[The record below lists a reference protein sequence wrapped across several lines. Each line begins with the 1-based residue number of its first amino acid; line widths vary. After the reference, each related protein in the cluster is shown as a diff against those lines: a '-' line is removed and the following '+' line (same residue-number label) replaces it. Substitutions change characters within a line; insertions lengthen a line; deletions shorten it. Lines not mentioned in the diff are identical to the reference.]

1 MEWQSRE
8 YKAQKVA
15 ELAAVNLDDYNL
27 VDGDDSRLRDY
38 IRSVASDPEAHNLY
52 EILAALRFLKFMR
65 RYTFRW
71 DKVRRFV
78 RLYESLKFSGPMTRQ
93 RYKLTPLQ
101 VFQFASILGFYT
113 WVDMGPASAGDNRIT
128 ETRRVVGGRVEELL
142 RLTRRAILFVPR
154 KFSKTTSVSALAVDE
169 FLLGESN
176 AQAYTAA
183 NSYKQAKICFDEIS
197 KVLRPL
203 NPERRY
209 FKVTRETI
217 KWREGNRYGKDSIIE
232 CLSGG
237 ADTKDGLNASLVIF
251 DEYAQAR
258 YTKDH
263 SEGAE
268 LLQALESSMGTRRE
282 PLTVII
288 TTASRIQDG
297 PFTVE
302 LNNAMATLRGDIA
315 NDRLFASL
323 FMPDAFDTID
333 QYGDPA
339 LWHKV
344 NPHIG
349 ITVLESFYSNAWD
362 DAQDD
367 AEKMLE
373 FKAKLLN
380 VFTADSVQAWI
391 EPAEIIK
398 LQRHFTPADFM
409 GGPATMCALD
419 LSVYDDFSCVGYC
432 CYTGGQAITLH
443 VMIDFYIPEQTLKTH
458 PNRRLYQTWV
468 DGGWLK
474 VCPGAVISQEM
485 IVEDILATNQY
496 LRILQIGYDSYKSQ
510 EVVNALASAVAA
522 EGGNPGNT
530 LRAVPQTYGAF
541 TSPVESLEMAIRQS
555 PVAIEFCDNPI
566 IPYCFG
572 NAYLDEDKRTSN
584 KKPLKRKKNLKIDGV
599 IVTLMDIWLFN
610 NFDRQL

>member
-8 YKAQKVA
+8 YKAHKAA
-15 ELAAVNLDDYNL
+15 ELAAINLDEYNL
-27 VDGDDSRLRDY
+27 VDGDDSRLLDY
-38 IRSVASDPEAHNLY
+38 IRSVAAEPDAHNLY
-52 EILAALRFLKFMR
+52 EILAALRFLEFMR

-71 DKVRRFV
+71 DRVRRYV
-78 RLYESLKFSGPMTRQ
+78 RLYESLKFSGPHGRQ

-101 VFQFASILGFYT
+101 LFQFASILGFYAWT
-113 WVDMGPASAGDNRIT
+113 DMGAASAGDNRIS
-128 ETRRVVGGRVEELL
+128 ETRRVISGRVEELL

-169 FLLGESN
+169 LLLGEHN

-209 FKVTRETI
+209 FKVTRETV

-302 LNNAMATLRGDIA
+302 LNNAMATLRGEID

-323 FMPDAFDTID
+323 FMPDAFDTPE

-362 DAQDD
+362 DAQED

-391 EPAEIIK
+391 ESKEITA
-398 LQRHFTPADFM
+398 LQRHITPADFP
-409 GGPATMCALD
+409 GAPTMASID
-419 LSVYDDFSCVGYC
+419 LSVYDDFSAVGYV
-432 CYTGGQAITLH
+432 CYTSGTDIKFH
-443 VMIDFYIPEQTLKTH
+443 VFINYYIPEETLKTH
-458 PNRRLYQTWV
+458 PNRRLYKTWV
-468 DGGWLK
+468 DAGWLHI
-474 VCPGAVISQEM
+474 CPGAVISEDM
-485 IVEDILATNQY
+485 IVDDVLATNEH

-510 EVVNALASAVAA
+510 EVVNALASAIAS
-522 EGGNPGNT
+522 EGGSPDNT

-541 TSPVESLEMAIRQS
+541 TSPVESLELAMRHS
-555 PVAIEFCDNPI
+555 PAAIEFDDNPI
-566 IPYCFG
+566 TTYCFA
-572 NAYLDEDKRTSN
+572 NAYLDEDKRTGN

-599 IVTLMDIWLFN
+599 IVTLMDLWLFN
-610 NFDRQL
+610 NTDR

>member
-8 YKAQKVA
+8 YKESMAA
-15 ELAAVNLDDYNL
+15 ELAAIRLDDYDL
-27 VDGDDSRLRDY
+27 TDGDDSRLRDY
-38 IRSVASDPEAHNLY
+38 ISSVAADPQAHNLY

-71 DKVRRFV
+71 DRVRRFV
-78 RLYESLKFSGPMTRQ
+78 RLYESLKFSGPHGRQ

-101 VFQFASILGFYT
+101 LFQFASILGFYVWT
-113 WVDMGPASAGDNRIT
+113 DMSPASAGDNRISK
-128 ETRRVVGGRVEELL
+128 TRRVVGGRVEELL

-169 FLLGESN
+169 LLLGEHN

-197 KVLRPL
+197 KTLRPL

-209 FKVTRETI
+209 FKVTRETV

-302 LNNAMATLRGDIA
+302 LNNAMATLRGEID

-323 FMPDAFDTID
+323 FMPDAFDTMD

-349 ITVLESFYSNAWD
+349 ITVLESFYTNAWD
-362 DAQDD
+362 DAQED

-391 EPAEIIK
+391 ESKEIVR
-398 LQRHFTPADFM
+398 LQRRFTPADFA
-409 GGPATMCALD
+409 GAPTMAAID
-419 LSVYDDFSCVGYC
+419 LSIYDDFSAVGYC
-432 CYTGGQAITLH
+432 CYTRNQDVKFHI
-443 VMIDFYIPEQTLKTH
+443 MIDFYIPEQTLKTH

-468 DGGWLK
+468 DAGWLK
-474 VCPGAVISQEM
+474 VCPGAAISMDM
-485 IVEDILATNQY
+485 IVDDVLATNEQ
-496 LRILQIGYDSYKSQ
+496 LFVMQIGYDAYKSQ
-510 EVVNALASAVAA
+510 EIVNALASAIAA
-522 EGGNPGNT
+522 EGGNPEST

-541 TSPVESLEMAIRQS
+541 TSPVESLELAMRSA
-555 PVAIEFCDNPI
+555 PAAIEFCDNPI
-566 IPYCFG
+566 IPYCFA
-572 NAYLDEDKRTSN
+572 NAYLDEDKRTGN
-584 KKPLKRKKNLKIDGV
+584 KKPLKRKRNLKIDGV

-610 NFDRQL
+610 NIDRQL

>member
-8 YKAQKVA
+8 YKERKAA
-15 ELAAVNLDDYNL
+15 ELAAIRLDDYDL
-27 VDGDDSRLRDY
+27 TDGDDSRLRDY
-38 IRSVASDPEAHNLY
+38 ISSVAADPDAHNLY

-71 DKVRRFV
+71 DRVRRFV
-78 RLYESLKFSGPMTRQ
+78 RLYESLKFSGPHGRQ

-101 VFQFASILGFYT
+101 LFQFASILGFSAWT
-113 WVDMGPASAGDNRIT
+113 DMGAASAGDNRIS
-128 ETRRVVGGRVEELL
+128 ETRRVVGGRMEELL

-169 FLLGESN
+169 LLLGEHN

-197 KVLRPL
+197 KTLRPL

-209 FKVTRETI
+209 FKVTRETV

-297 PFTVE
+297 PFTTE
-302 LNNAMATLRGDIA
+302 LNNAMATLRGEID

-323 FMPDAFDTID
+323 FMPDAFDTPE

-391 EPAEIIK
+391 ESKEITA
-398 LQRHFTPADFM
+398 LQRPITPADFP
-409 GGPATMCALD
+409 GADTMCSID
-419 LSVYDDFSCVGYC
+419 LSVYDDFSAVGYV
-432 CYTGGQAITLH
+432 CYTPGTDVKFH
-443 VMIDFYIPEQTLKTH
+443 VFIKYYIPEETLKTH
-458 PNRRLYQTWV
+458 PNRRLYKTWV
-468 DGGWLK
+468 DAGWLN
-474 VCPGAVISQEM
+474 VCPGAVISEDM
-485 IVEDILATNQY
+485 IVDDVLATNEY

-510 EVVNALASAVAA
+510 EVVNALASAIAS
-522 EGGNPGNT
+522 EGGSPDNT

-541 TSPVESLEMAIRQS
+541 TSPVESLELAMRHS
-555 PVAIEFCDNPI
+555 PAAIEFDNNPI
-566 IPYCFG
+566 TAYCFA
-572 NAYLDEDKRTSN
+572 NAYLDEDKRTGN

-610 NFDRQL
+610 NTDR

>member
-8 YKAQKVA
+8 YKAQKAA
-15 ELAAVNLDDYNL
+15 ELAAINLDDYNL
-27 VDGDDSRLRDY
+27 VDGEDSRLRDY
-38 IRSVASDPEAHNLY
+38 IRSVAADPDAHNLY
-52 EILAALRFLKFMR
+52 EILAALRFLEFMR

-78 RLYESLKFSGPMTRQ
+78 RLYESLKFSGPIKRQ

-101 VFQFASILGFYT
+101 LFQFASMLGFYAWT
-113 WVDMGPASAGDNRIT
+113 DVCPAAPGDNTIT

-288 TTASRIQDG
+288 TTASRVQDG

-302 LNNAMATLRGDIA
+302 LNNAMATLRGDID

-323 FMPDAFDTID
+323 FMPDAYDTID
-333 QYGDPA
+333 QYGSSA

-349 ITVLESFYSNAWD
+349 ITVLESFYKNAWA
-362 DAQDD
+362 DAQED

-391 EPAEIIK
+391 ESAEIVK
-398 LQRHFTPADFM
+398 LQRHFTPADYSY
-409 GGPATMCALD
+409 GPPTMCSID
-419 LSVYDDFSCVGYC
+419 LSIYDDFSAVGFAW
-432 CYTGGQAITLH
+432 YTGNEDVKFH
-443 VMIDFYIPEQTLKTH
+443 VMINFYIPEQTLKTH

-474 VCPGAVISQEM
+474 VCPGAVISMDM
-485 IVEDILATNQY
+485 IVEDILATNEH
-496 LRILQIGYDSYKSQ
+496 LRIIQIGYDSYKSQ
-510 EVVNALASAVAA
+510 EVVNALASAIAA
-522 EGGNPGNT
+522 EGGSPDNT

-541 TSPVESLEMAIRQS
+541 TSPVESLEMAMRSQT
-555 PVAIEFCDNPI
+555 PAIEFCDNPI

-572 NAYLDEDKRTSN
+572 NAYLDEDKRTGN
-584 KKPLKRKKNLKIDGV
+584 RKPLKRKKNLKIDGV
-599 IVTLMDIWLFN
+599 IVTLMDLWLFN
-610 NFDRQL
+610 NYDRQL

>member
-8 YKAQKVA
+8 YKTQKAA

-27 VDGDDSRLRDY
+27 VDGDDSRLLDY
-38 IRSVASDPEAHNLY
+38 IRSVAADPDAHNLY
-52 EILAALRFLKFMR
+52 EILASLRFLEFMR

-71 DKVRRFV
+71 DRVRRFV
-78 RLYESLKFSGPMTRQ
+78 RLYESLKFSGPRGRQ

-101 VFQFASILGFYT
+101 LFQFASILGFYT
-113 WVDMGPASAGDNRIT
+113 WTDMGPASAGDNRIT
-128 ETRRVVGGRVEELL
+128 ETRRVVGGRVEELT

-169 FLLGESN
+169 LLLGESN

-217 KWREGNRYGKDSIIE
+217 KWREGNRYGKDSLIE

-302 LNNAMATLRGDIA
+302 LNNAMATLRGEID

-323 FMPDAFDTID
+323 FMPDAYDTPD

-391 EPAEIIK
+391 EAKDIIR
-398 LQRHFTPADFM
+398 LQRHITHSDFPAA
-409 GGPATMCALD
+409 PTMAAID
-419 LSVYDDFSCVGYC
+419 LSIYDDFSAVGYV
-432 CYTGGQAITLH
+432 CYTGGQTIKLH
-443 VMIDFYIPEQTLKTH
+443 VMIDFYIPEETLKTH
-458 PNRRLYQTWV
+458 PNRRLYQMWV
-468 DGGWLK
+468 KAGWLK
-474 VCPGAVISQEM
+474 VCPGAVISDDM
-485 IVEDILATNQY
+485 IVQDVLATNEY
-496 LRILQIGYDSYKSQ
+496 LRILQIGYDAYKSQ
-510 EVVNALASAVAA
+510 EIVNSLASAISA
-522 EGGNPGNT
+522 EGGVPDNVLHP
-530 LRAVPQTYGAF
+530 VPQTYGAF
-541 TSPVESLEMAIRQS
+541 TSPVESLERAMRQT
-555 PVAIEFCDNPI
+555 PAVIEFSDNPI

-572 NAYLDEDKRTSN
+572 NAYLDEDRRTGN
-584 KKPLKRKKNLKIDGV
+584 RKPLKRKKNLKIDGV
-599 IVTLMDIWLFN
+599 IVTLMDIWLMN

>member
-8 YKAQKVA
+8 YKAQKAA
-15 ELAAVNLDDYNL
+15 ELAAVNLGEYAL
-27 VDGDDSRLRDY
+27 TDGDDTRLYDY
-38 IRSVASDPEAHNLY
+38 IKSVADCPDAHNLY
-52 EILAALRFLKFMR
+52 EILGVLRFLEFMR

-78 RLYESLKFSGPMTRQ
+78 RLYESLKFSGPHGRQ

-101 VFQFASILGFYT
+101 LFQFASILGFYT
-113 WVDMGPASAGDNRIT
+113 WMDMGPAAAGDNRIT
-128 ETRRVVGGRVEELL
+128 ETRRVISGRVEELL

-169 FLLGESN
+169 LLLGESN

-209 FKVTRETI
+209 FKVTRETV

-302 LNNAMATLRGDIA
+302 LSNAMATLRGEID

-323 FMPDAFDTID
+323 FMPDAFDTPD
-333 QYGDPA
+333 MYGDPT

-391 EPAEIIK
+391 EAAEIQR
-398 LQRHFTPADFM
+398 LQRHFTPADFA
-409 GGPATMCALD
+409 GGPPTMVAID
-419 LSVYDDFSCVGYC
+419 LSVRDDFSAVAYA
-432 CYTGGQAITLH
+432 CYTGNSDIRFH
-443 VMIDFYIPEQTLKTH
+443 VMIDFYIPEETLKTH

-468 DGGWLK
+468 DAGWLK
-474 VCPGAVISQEM
+474 VCPGEVISEDM
-485 IVEDILATNQY
+485 IVEDVLATNEY

-510 EVVNALASAVAA
+510 QVVNALASAIAA
-522 EGGNPGNT
+522 QGGSPDNT

-541 TSPVESLEMAIRQS
+541 TSPVESLELAMHQT
-555 PVAIEFCDNPI
+555 PPAIEFNDNPI
-566 IPYCFG
+566 IPYCFA
-572 NAYLDEDKRTSN
+572 NAYLDEDKRTGN
-584 KKPLKRKKNLKIDGV
+584 RKPLKRKKNLKIDGC
-599 IVTLMDIWLFN
+599 IVTLMDLWLFN

>member
-8 YKAQKVA
+8 YKAQKAA

-27 VDGDDSRLRDY
+27 VDGEDSRLRDY
-38 IRSVASDPEAHNLY
+38 IRSVAADPDAHNLY
-52 EILAALRFLKFMR
+52 EILAALRFLEFMR

-78 RLYESLKFSGPMTRQ
+78 RLYESLKFSGPTGRR
-93 RYKLTPLQ
+93 RYRLTPLQ
-101 VFQFASILGFYT
+101 FFQFASIKGFYT
-113 WVDMGPASAGDNRIT
+113 WTDMGPASAHDNRIT
-128 ETRRVVGGRVEELL
+128 ETRRVIGGRVEELL

-154 KFSKTTSVSALAVDE
+154 KFSKTTSVSALADDE
-169 FLLGESN
+169 FLLGENN

-197 KVLRPL
+197 KTLRPL

-217 KWREGNRYGKDSIIE
+217 KWRESNRYGKDSLIE

-288 TTASRIQDG
+288 TTASRVQDG

-302 LNNAMATLRGDIA
+302 LNNAMAALRGEID

-323 FMPDAFDTID
+323 FMPDAFDTMD

-349 ITVLESFYSNAWD
+349 ITVLESFYSNAWA
-362 DAQDD
+362 DAQED

-391 EPAEIIK
+391 EPAEIMK
-398 LQRHFTPADFM
+398 LQRHFTAADFSY
-409 GGPATMCALD
+409 GPPTMCALD
-419 LSVYDDFSCVGYC
+419 LSIYDDFSAVGYV
-432 CYTGGQAITLH
+432 CYTGGEAVTLH

-474 VCPGAVISQEM
+474 VCPGAVISMDM
-485 IVEDILATNQY
+485 IVEDVLATNEH
-496 LRILQIGYDSYKSQ
+496 LRIIQIGYDSYKSQ
-510 EVVNALASAVAA
+510 EVVNALASAIAA
-522 EGGNPGNT
+522 EGGSPEGT
-530 LRAVPQTYGAF
+530 LHAVPQTYGAF
-541 TSPVESLEMAIRQS
+541 TSPVESLEMAMRGV
-555 PVAIEFCDNPI
+555 PAAIEFCDNPI
-566 IPYCFG
+566 ISYCFG
-572 NAYLDEDKRTSN
+572 NAYLDEDKRTGN
-584 KKPLKRKKNLKIDGV
+584 RKPLKRKKNLKIDGV

-610 NFDRQL
+610 NWDRQL

>member
-8 YKAQKVA
+8 YKALKVA
-15 ELAAVNLDDYNL
+15 ELGAIDLDDYNL
-27 VDGDDSRLRDY
+27 VDGEDSRLRDY
-38 IRSVASDPEAHNLY
+38 ISSVQMEPDAHNLY
-52 EILAALRFLKFMR
+52 EFLAALRFLEFMR

-71 DKVRRFV
+71 DRVRRFV
-78 RLYESLKFSGPMTRQ
+78 RLYESLRFSGPTGRQ
-93 RYKLTPLQ
+93 RYRLTPLQ
-101 VFQFASILGFYT
+101 LFQFASILGFYAWT
-113 WVDMGPASAGDNRIT
+113 DVGPAAAVDNTIT
-128 ETRRVVGGRVEELL
+128 ETRRVVGGRVQELL

-217 KWREGNRYGKDSIIE
+217 KWREGNRYGKDSLIE

-288 TTASRIQDG
+288 TTASRVQDG

-302 LNNAMATLRGDIA
+302 LNNAMATLRGEID

-323 FMPDAFDTID
+323 FMPDAFDTMD

-349 ITVLESFYSNAWD
+349 ITVLESFYSNAWA
-362 DAQDD
+362 DAQED

-391 EPAEIIK
+391 ESQEIVR
-398 LQRHFTPADFM
+398 LQRHFTPADFN
-409 GGPATMCALD
+409 GAPTMAAID
-419 LSVYDDFSCVGYC
+419 LSIYDDFSAVGYC
-432 CYTGGQAITLH
+432 CFTRNQDVKFH
-443 VMIDFYIPEQTLKTH
+443 VMINFYIPEETLKTH
-458 PNRRLYQTWV
+458 PNRRLYQTWI

-474 VCPGAVISQEM
+474 VCPGAAISMDM
-485 IVEDILATNQY
+485 IVDDVLTTNEQ
-496 LRILQIGYDSYKSQ
+496 LFILQIGYDSYKSQ
-510 EVVNALASAVAA
+510 EIVNALASAIAA
-522 EGGNPGNT
+522 EGGSPDNT

-541 TSPVESLEMAIRQS
+541 TSPVESLEMAMRQA
-555 PVAIEFCDNPI
+555 PAAIEFSDNPI
-566 IPYCFG
+566 IAYCFA
-572 NAYLDEDKRTSN
+572 NAYLDEDKRTGN
-584 KKPLKRKKNLKIDGV
+584 RKPLKRKKNLKIDGV
-599 IVTLMDIWLFN
+599 IVTLMNLWLFN
-610 NFDRQL
+610 NYDRQL

>member
-8 YKAQKVA
+8 YKERKAAEVA
-15 ELAAVNLDDYNL
+15 AIDLSEYDL
-27 VDGDDSRLRDY
+27 VDGDDTRLRDY
-38 IRSVASDPEAHNLY
+38 IRSVAEDPEAHNLY
-52 EILAALRFLKFMR
+52 EILAALRFLAFMR

-78 RLYESLKFSGPMTRQ
+78 RLYESLKFSGPHGRQ

-101 VFQFASILGFYT
+101 FFQFASILGFYSWT
-113 WVDMGPASAGDNRIT
+113 DMGPAAAGDNNIT
-128 ETRRVVGGRVEELL
+128 ETRRVIGGRVEELL

-154 KFSKTTSVSALAVDE
+154 KFSKTTSVSALAVE
-169 FLLGESN
+169 ELLMGESN

-209 FKVTRETI
+209 FKVTRETV

-297 PFTVE
+297 PFTTE
-302 LNNAMATLRGDIA
+302 LNNAMATLRGEID

-323 FMPDAFDTID
+323 FMPDAFDTPE
-333 QYGDPA
+333 QYGTSA

-349 ITVLESFYSNAWD
+349 ITVQETFYSNSWD

-391 EPAEIIK
+391 EAADIQR
-398 LQRHFTPADFM
+398 LQHPITPADFA
-409 GGPATMCALD
+409 GGPPTMVSID
-419 LSVYDDFSCVGYC
+419 LSIKDDLSAVGYT
-432 CYTGGQAITLH
+432 CYTPGTDICFHT
-443 VMIDFYIPEQTLKTH
+443 MIDFYIPEETLKTH

-474 VCPGAVISQEM
+474 VCPGAVISEDM
-485 IVEDILATNQY
+485 IVDDILAANEY

-510 EVVNALASAVAA
+510 QVVNALASAVAA
-522 EGGNPGNT
+522 QGGNPDSI

-541 TSPVESLEMAIRQS
+541 TSPVESLEMAINQT
-555 PVAIEFCDNPI
+555 PAAIEFSDNPI
-566 IPYCFG
+566 IPYCFA
-572 NAYLDEDKRTSN
+572 NAYLDEDKRTGN
-584 KKPLKRKKNLKIDGV
+584 KKPLKRKKNLKIDGC
-599 IVTLMDIWLFN
+599 IVTLMDLWLFN
-610 NFDRQL
+610 NYDRPL

>member
-1 MEWQSRE
+1 MDWQSRE
-8 YKAQKVA
+8 YKTQKAA
-15 ELAAVNLDDYNL
+15 ELAAIRLDDYNL
-27 VDGDDSRLRDY
+27 TDGADVRLFDY
-38 IRSVASDPEAHNLY
+38 IRSVQREPDAHNLY
-52 EILAALRFLKFMR
+52 EILAALRFLEFMR

-78 RLYESLKFSGPMTRQ
+78 RLYESLKFSGPHGRQ
-93 RYKLTPLQ
+93 SYRLTPLQ
-101 VFQFASILGFYT
+101 LFQFASMLGFYT
-113 WVDMGPASAGDNRIT
+113 WSDMGPASAGDNRIT
-128 ETRRVVGGRVEELL
+128 DTRRVVGGRVEELV
-142 RLTRRAILFVPR
+142 RLVRRAILFVPR
-154 KFSKTTSVSALAVDE
+154 KFSKTTSVSALAVME
-169 FLLGESN
+169 LLMGESN

-197 KVLRPL
+197 KTLRPL

-209 FKVTRETI
+209 FKVTRETV
-217 KWREGNRYGKDSIIE
+217 KWRDGNRYGKDSIIE

-297 PFTVE
+297 PFTTE
-302 LNNAMATLRGDIA
+302 LNNAMATLRGEID

-323 FMPDAFDTID
+323 FMPDAFDTPE
-333 QYGDPA
+333 QYGDSA

-391 EPAEIIK
+391 ESKEIVR
-398 LQRHFTPADFM
+398 LQRHFTPADFA
-409 GGPATMCALD
+409 GAPTMASID
-419 LSVYDDFSCVGYC
+419 LSIYDDFSAVGYC
-432 CYTGGQAITLH
+432 CYTRGQEIKLH

-458 PNRRLYQTWV
+458 PNRRLYKTWV
-468 DGGWLK
+468 DAGWLK
-474 VCPGAVISQEM
+474 VCPGAVISIDM
-485 IVEDILATNQY
+485 IVDDILATNEQ
-496 LRILQIGYDSYKSQ
+496 LFIMQIGYDSYKSQ
-510 EVVNALASAVAA
+510 EIVNALASAISA
-522 EGGNPGNT
+522 EGGNPEST

-541 TSPVESLEMAIRQS
+541 TSPVESLELAMRGTPA
-555 PVAIEFCDNPI
+555 AIEFSDNPI
-566 IPYCFG
+566 IPYCFA
-572 NAYLDEDKRTSN
+572 NAYLDEDVRTGN
-584 KKPLKRKKNLKIDGV
+584 KKPLKRKRNLKIDGV
-599 IVTLMDIWLFN
+599 IVTLMDLWLLN
-610 NFDRQL
+610 NTDRQF

>member
-8 YKAQKVA
+8 YKAQKA
-15 ELAAVNLDDYNL
+15 GELAAVNLGEYAL
-27 VDGDDSRLRDY
+27 TDGDDTRLYDY
-38 IRSVASDPEAHNLY
+38 IKSVADCPDAHNLY
-52 EILAALRFLKFMR
+52 EILGVLRFLEFMR

-78 RLYESLKFSGPMTRQ
+78 RLYESLKFSGPHGRQ

-101 VFQFASILGFYT
+101 LFQFASILGFYT
-113 WVDMGPASAGDNRIT
+113 WMNMGPAAAGDNRIT
-128 ETRRVVGGRVEELL
+128 DTRRVISGRVEELL

-169 FLLGESN
+169 LLLGENN

-209 FKVTRETI
+209 FKVTRETV

-302 LNNAMATLRGDIA
+302 LSNAMATLRGEID

-323 FMPDAFDTID
+323 FMPDAFDTPD
-333 QYGDPA
+333 MYGDPA

-391 EPAEIIK
+391 GATDIQR
-398 LQRHFTPADFM
+398 LQRHFTPADFA
-409 GGPATMCALD
+409 GGPPTMVAID
-419 LSVYDDFSCVGYC
+419 LSVRDDFSAVGYA
-432 CYTGGQAITLH
+432 CYTRNEDIKFH
-443 VMIDFYIPEQTLKTH
+443 VMIDFYIPEETLKTH

-468 DGGWLK
+468 DAGWLK
-474 VCPGAVISQEM
+474 VCPGEVISEDM
-485 IVEDILATNQY
+485 IVEDILATNEY

-510 EVVNALASAVAA
+510 QVVNALASAISAQ
-522 EGGNPGNT
+522 GGVPDNV

-541 TSPVESLEMAIRQS
+541 TSPVESLEMVMHNN
-555 PVAIEFCDNPI
+555 PPAIEFSDNPI
-566 IPYCFG
+566 IPYCFA
-572 NAYLDEDKRTSN
+572 NAYLDEDKRTGN
-584 KKPLKRKKNLKIDGV
+584 RKPLKRKKNLKIDGC
-599 IVTLMDIWLFN
+599 IVTLMDLWLFN